1 MAHMTVYLCSEEA
14 LHTGQ
19 VLTLTVAWRCEPSA
33 EHFPLIFV
41 KMADQTI
48 EQRVKEIIVNQLN
61 VNEEQ
66 ITPTASFL
74 DDLAKTARHGRA
86 DRGL

>member
-1 MAHMTVYLCSEEA
+1 MAHMTVYLCSGGSG

-41 KMADQTI
+41 KMADQ
-48 EQRVKEIIVNQLN
+48 KPSNS
-61 VNEEQ
+61 
-66 ITPTASFL
+66 AS
-74 DDLAKTARHGRA
+74 KRSS
-86 DRGL
+86 